1 MQTAVA
7 RLFKNGQS
15 QAVRIPKSMEFAD
28 VTEVEVS
35 REGDMLIL
43 RPLRGSW
50 LSFADL
56 PTADSDF
63 MQDRAE
69 LLDQAR
75 VNFDKE

>member
-1 MQTAVA
+1 MQTTVV

-43 RPLRGSW
+43 RPLRESW
-50 LSFADL
+50 LSFAEL
-56 PTADSDF
+56 PSADQDF
-63 MQDRAE
+63 MQDRVE
-69 LLDQAR
+69 LLEQTR
-75 VNFDKE
+75 VSFDKE